1 MLDALNYYLDV
12 YNILRVRRK
21 EMHADENENIFYV
34 LKLMMDLCLAY
45 VLFFQTIFVFSLHPQ
60 PLSSR
65 SHLSHRRVKT
75 TVHFFLLIF
84 G

>member
-34 LKLMMDLCLAY
+34 LKLMNDDGFVFGVY
-45 VLFFQTIFVFSLHPQ
+45 VLFFQTIFVLSLHPQ
-60 PLSSR
+60 PLTAEQKLPYISFS
-65 SHLSHRRVKT
+65 
-75 TVHFFLLIF
+75 
-84 G
+84 

>member
-34 LKLMMDLCLAY
+34 LKLMNDDGFVFGVY
-45 VLFFQTIFVFSLHPQ
+45 VLFFQTIFILSLSTLNLSLHG
-60 PLSSR
+60 
-65 SHLSHRRVKT
+65 
-75 TVHFFLLIF
+75 LISLTAE
-84 G
+84 